1 MAKRVRYEVLPLSK
15 AERTSIG
22 TGGGVRWKVTID
34 GDRLAVLGTQRDA
47 VAFAAATARTDWR
60 TRGVASELVIKGRDG
75 RIRDSRTYGRDPRRT
90 PG

>member
-15 AERTSIG
+15 AERASIG
-22 TGGGVRWKVTID
+22 TAGGLRWKVTID
-34 GDRLAVLGTQRDA
+34 GARLAIHGRQAEA
-47 VAFAAATARTDWR
+47 VAFAAATARSGWR
-60 TRGVASELVIKGRDG
+60 SRGVLAELVIKGRDG